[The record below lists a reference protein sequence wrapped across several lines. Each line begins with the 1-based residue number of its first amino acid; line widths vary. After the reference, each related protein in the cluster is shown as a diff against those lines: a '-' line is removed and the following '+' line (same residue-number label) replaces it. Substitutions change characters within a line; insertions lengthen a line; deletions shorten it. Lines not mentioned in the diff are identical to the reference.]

1 MTVTIAH
8 VNVWVHDQDE
18 ALEFYTRRLG
28 FEVRADV
35 TIAEMGDFRW
45 LAVGPVD
52 QPEVSLVLMAIP
64 GPPVFEADTR
74 EKLTELMGRGALG
87 AVFFSTD
94 DCRET
99 IEQFRARGVDIT
111 EEPSERPY
119 GIDAGIRDPSG
130 NEIRVTQSLPVPAG
144 S

>member
-18 ALEFYTRRLG
+18 ALDFYTRKLG

-35 TIAEMGDFRW
+35 TLAELGDFRW
-45 LAVGPVD
+45 LAVGPVG
-52 QPEVSLVLMAIP
+52 QPEVSLVLMAVP
-64 GPPVFEADTR
+64 GAPVFQEDTR
-74 EKLTELMGRGALG
+74 EMLVELMGRGALG
-87 AVFFSTD
+87 AIFFTTD

-99 IEQFRARGVDIT
+99 IEQFRERGVDIT

-119 GIDAGIRDPSG
+119 GVDAGFRDPSG
-130 NEIRVTQSLPVPAG
+130 NQMRVAQRS
-144 S
+144 